1 MPYRNKNGAEK
12 TFNARLPFASSG
24 RLRQDLRG
32 VSPRHV
38 LSAWRKKQSV
48 RGEAHH
54 HPAKPGDLLQ
64 IAQLAFQL
72 VF

>member
-1 MPYRNKNGAEK
+1 MPYRNKNALKNIQRQTAFRLFRAAE
-12 TFNARLPFASSG
+12 TGFAG
-24 RLRQDLRG
+24 RFSPPRSLRM
-32 VSPRHV
+32 
-38 LSAWRKKQSV
+38 AEKQSV

>member
-1 MPYRNKNGAEK
+1 MPYRNKMALKNIQRQTAFRLFRAAE
-12 TFNARLPFASSG
+12 TGFA
-24 RLRQDLRG
+24 G

-38 LSAWRKKQSV
+38 LRMAEKQSV